1 MSVSP
6 WRGLLV
12 TLVVLA
18 AGAWAMAC
26 SDAITRQSETG
37 AVGSSGT
44 AAAAIGVVTSASFLT
59 VENRAGLPL
68 VDVEISLKATNGLSF
83 SKSISR
89 LETSAKRDL
98 SLAELRSNDGTTFNT
113 RFQKPKEVVVKATDL
128 VGKKYDV
135 TVPWK

>member
-18 AGAWAMAC
+18 AGAGAMAC

>member
-6 WRGLLV
+6 RRGLLV

-18 AGAWAMAC
+18 AGAGAIAC

>member
-18 AGAWAMAC
+18 AGAGAMAC

-68 VDVEISLKATNGLSF
+68 VDVDISLKATNGLSF